1 MTSLSKLHNGAVT
14 LKRMT
19 IVTFTLFLLLAS
31 LTFASFVMLKSEN
44 EEVTFIINMNVT
56 YCNKGIENWT
66 FTEEDRT
73 ISLFMNNTW
82 QTIQLLEYSY
92 TRENTTFDEDGNP
105 IAVLQFPESQ
115 LYLGENISYRVTYH
129 ALSKPR
135 LLPNIGKEN
144 SGTLD
149 NIPKELKESYCGE
162 GGTWLVNDPELQD
175 LAQNIVGNE
184 TRVLTLVKNF
194 VEWIRQ
200 NVDYPAQKQEGP
212 LYPNETY
219 ARLEGDC
226 DDQAILLITLCR
238 IYEIPAYLQIG
249 CIYDPSSFDN
259 STYWNDH
266 LRSISKQIGWHGWA
280 MVYVPPWGWLPV
292 DLTYVLGGFAD
303 PLDAI
308 KKAAVTS
315 RNVLQY
321 MNVNQT
327 DYVAS
332 SRSYR
337 DFLEDNHFYVY
348 TEDEMLKASPT
359 NHEDFTLEWL
369 FSLILFITIIVVVTV
384 TVEIFLTIRRKKKRK
399 ETRSQLDSRFGL

>member
-1 MTSLSKLHNGAVT
+1 M
-14 LKRMT
+14 KRMT
-19 IVTFTLFLLLAS
+19 IIVSTLFLLLAS
-31 LTFASFVMLKSEN
+31 LTFTSFVMLKREN
-44 EEVTFIINMNVT
+44 EEVTFIINMSAT

-82 QTIQLLEYSY
+82 QTIQLIEHSY
-92 TRENTTFDEDGNP
+92 TIENTTFDEDGNP

-149 NIPKELKESYCGE
+149 DIPNELKESYCGE
-162 GGTWLVNDPELQD
+162 GGTWLVNDLELQD

-194 VEWIRQ
+194 VEWIKQ
-200 NVDYPAQKQEGP
+200 NVDYPAQKHEVP

-292 DLTYVLGGFAD
+292 DLTYILGGFAD

-327 DYVAS
+327 DYVSS

-348 TEDEMLKASPT
+348 TEEEILKASPT
-359 NHEDFTLEWL
+359 NHENFTLEWL
-369 FSLILFITIIVVVTV
+369 FSLILFTTIIVGVTV
-384 TVEIFLTIRRKKKRK
+384 TVGIFLTIRRKKRRK
-399 ETRSQLDSRFGL
+399 ETRSQRDSSFGS

>member
-1 MTSLSKLHNGAVT
+1 MTSLGKFHEGVIIV
-14 LKRMT
+14 KRTT
-19 IVTFTLFLLLAS
+19 IVVFTLFLLLTT
-31 LTFASFVMLKSEN
+31 LTFTGFIMLKSEN
-44 EEVTFIINMNVT
+44 EEVAFIINMSVT
-56 YCNKGIENWT
+56 YYNNGIENWA

-82 QTIQLLEYSY
+82 QTIQLLNHSY
-92 TRENTTFDEDGNP
+92 NLENTTFDEDGNP

-115 LYLGENISYRVTYH
+115 LNLGENISYRITYH

-135 LLPNIGKEN
+135 LLPDIRKED
-144 SGTLD
+144 SSTLD
-149 NIPKELKESYCGE
+149 DIPKELKESYCGE

-184 TRVLTLVKNF
+184 TRVLALVENF

-200 NVDYPAQKQEGP
+200 NIDYPAQKHEVP

-238 IYEIPAYLQIG
+238 IYKIPAYLQIG

-266 LRSISKQIGWHGWA
+266 LRSISKRIGWHGWA

-292 DLTYVLGGFAD
+292 DLTYVVGGSAD
-303 PLDAI
+303 PLNAI

-332 SRSYR
+332 SRRYR
-337 DFLEDNHFYVY
+337 DFLEDNNFYVY
-348 TEDEMLKASPT
+348 TEEEMLKASPT
-359 NHEDFTLEWL
+359 DHEEFTLEWL
-369 FSLILFITIIVVVTV
+369 FSLILFITIIVVVIV
-384 TVEIFLTIRRKKKRK
+384 TAGIFLTIRSKKR
-399 ETRSQLDSRFGL
+399 G